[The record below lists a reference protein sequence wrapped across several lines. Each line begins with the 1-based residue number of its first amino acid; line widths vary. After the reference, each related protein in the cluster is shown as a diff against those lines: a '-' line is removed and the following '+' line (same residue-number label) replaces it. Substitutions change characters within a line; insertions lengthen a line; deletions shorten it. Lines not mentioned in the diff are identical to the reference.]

1 MFVCFKPRIVLA
13 QRKSRNKTGTETE
26 GRSNQGMTPYSWGYI
41 MSADTKPN
49 TVAVVRRNLV
59 CQFLGRFGQQLS
71 NADVEPNI
79 RLS

>member
-1 MFVCFKPRIVLA
+1 ME
-13 QRKSRNKTGTETE
+13 QRLKKGSAKDCPT
-26 GRSNQGMTPYSWGYI
+26 WGSI

-71 NADVEPNI
+71 NADMEPNI